1 MQNDKGVIM
10 DKKIIDEI
18 NALAKKQR
26 EVGLTDEEKVRQAE
40 VRMIY
45 IDAIKKNF
53 RSQLD
58 NIEIV
63 DGNENVH

>member
-1 MQNDKGVIM
+1 M

-26 EVGLTDEEKVRQAE
+26 EEGLTEEEKARQSE
-40 VRMIY
+40 VRKIY
-45 IDAIKKNF
+45 LDAIKKNF

-58 NIEIV
+58 NIKIV
-63 DGNENVH
+63 DGDENVH

>member
-1 MQNDKGVIM
+1 M

-26 EVGLTDEEKVRQAE
+26 EVGLTEEEKVRQAE
-40 VRMIY
+40 VRKIY
-45 IDAIKKNF
+45 IDAFKKNF

-58 NIEIV
+58 NIKVV
-63 DGNENVH
+63 DGDENVH

>member
-1 MQNDKGVIM
+1 ME
-10 DKKIIDEI
+10 KIIKEI

-26 EVGLTDEEKVRQAE
+26 EVGLTEEEKARQAE
-40 VRMIY
+40 VRKIY

-58 NIEIV
+58 NIKVAEE
-63 DGNENVH
+63 DETVH

>member
-1 MQNDKGVIM
+1 ME
-10 DKKIIDEI
+10 KIIKEI

-26 EVGLTDEEKVRQAE
+26 EVGLTEEEKARQAE
-40 VRMIY
+40 VRKIY

-58 NIEIV
+58 NIKVVE
-63 DGNENVH
+63 DEETVH

>member
-1 MQNDKGVIM
+1 ME
-10 DKKIIDEI
+10 KIIKEI

-26 EVGLTDEEKVRQAE
+26 EVGLTEEEKARQAE
-40 VRMIY
+40 VRKIY

-58 NIEIV
+58 NIKVVEE
-63 DGNENVH
+63 DETVH